1 MKQLY
6 VLMVMAV
13 MSALVNSGAATT
25 TRKPWTT
32 SGSDGQNLNG
42 KMFTLSRDGGGIYF
56 YPPGYS
62 PWFITTPYPTRRYTT
77 RGYFTTTTPK
87 PTTTTP
93 RPTTTTPK
101 PTTTTYKRTTTTP
114 KPTTTT
120 PKPTTTTPKPTTT
133 TYPPWTTA
141 PSTRGVSVCLRYLT
155 DYSQS
160 SSPTIFKL
168 SPSGSNTLMLSSSY
182 SGVYTLS
189 YGYSN
194 YMYFRPNIMLWS
206 NIQPDIWTRVCV
218 TVDTVKRVAQVFNG
232 STVSI
237 RKLLPYQ
244 YVWSGEPVIDF
255 SGFDGQFTDVQVWNY
270 PLNYKE
276 IYNYMTSSGYGWY
289 HGSVLT
295 WSSIKY
301 SPRGYTLLE
310 DVYERQAKQPMRS
323 RGRGHRPNWEK
334 KKRAFIYVEG
344 WKERQQL

>member
-77 RGYFTTTTPK
+77 RGYF
-87 PTTTTP
+87 
-93 RPTTTTPK
+93 
-101 PTTTTYKRTTTTP
+101 TTTTP

>member
-77 RGYFTTTTPK
+77 RGYF
-87 PTTTTP
+87 
-93 RPTTTTPK
+93 
-101 PTTTTYKRTTTTP
+101 
-114 KPTTTT
+114 
-120 PKPTTTTPKPTTT
+120 TTTTPKPTTT